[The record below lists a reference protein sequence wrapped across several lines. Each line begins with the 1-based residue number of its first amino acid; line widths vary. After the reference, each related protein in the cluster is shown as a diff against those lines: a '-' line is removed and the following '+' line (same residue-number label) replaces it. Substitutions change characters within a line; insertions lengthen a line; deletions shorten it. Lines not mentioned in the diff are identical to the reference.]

1 VYARGF
7 VVGVL
12 AGFEDTLDAL
22 MDGVDEK
29 SRSELAELSETIK
42 TARLQLDPEA
52 KIEADR
58 ATANDEASEERR
70 NDSRSTTFVVGGPSD

>member
-1 VYARGF
+1 MYARGF

-29 SRSELAELSETIK
+29 SRRELAELSETIT
-42 TARLQLDPEA
+42 TARLRLDPEA
-52 KIEADR
+52 KDR
-58 ATANDEASEERR
+58 
-70 NDSRSTTFVVGGPSD
+70 G